1 MTREIVHNLILGSVL
16 VGTVSSGWVG
26 LGSILTCVP
35 VNVRGPNFLVE
46 MSNFHRQVIADG
58 NIMFLFAN
66 CTPLAVQRCCI

>member
-16 VGTVSSGWVG
+16 VGTVSSGW
-26 LGSILTCVP
+26 

-66 CTPLAVQRCCI
+66 CTPLAVQRCCIQK